1 MAATVR
7 RSKLPEIM
15 TLLPRSGRPLNNEVG
30 TLFPAWN
37 GPSYGFLLVP
47 SMEQGTSPGYWKKQR
62 RNSGLYL
69 DMPRKLKTYQTS
81 QGFYDLAIAAP
92 SMKAALEAWR
102 ASSNLFHQGFEE
114 GR

>member
-1 MAATVR
+1 
-7 RSKLPEIM
+7 M
-15 TLLPRSGRPLNNEVG
+15 TLLPRSGRPLNNEAG

-37 GPSYGFLLVP
+37 GPQFTAKLWLSF
-47 SMEQGTSPGYWKKQR
+47 SSIDGT
-62 RNSGLYL
+62 RNISKIL
-69 DMPRKLKTYQTS
+69 DRHSEEMGTVSRYAEELKTYQTS

-92 SMKAALEAWR
+92 SIKAALEAWG